1 MNRMLLIC
9 ALALSML
16 PVGSI
21 DAFAQTAPEEG
32 TRVAVLPPL
41 GPHTVFVYSIASLGS
56 FSPATVTIVDGDKA
70 KILGMMTGGLGSG
83 FAIPPGHREFYM
95 ADTYYSRGSRG
106 VRTDVLTI
114 YDGTTLDPAGEVI
127 LPAKRQL
134 TAQDNATTSVT
145 PDGRFLLVANLTP
158 ATSATIVDLSK
169 RKVASEIDMTGCA
182 EVLVTGARQFAS
194 ICGDGSLTNTRFDDS
209 GKETSRKRTAA
220 PMFDPDK
227 DPVWPLPAI
236 VGHEAYFLSYHGMIY
251 PADLA
256 ADPPLP
262 SPPWSIVTPEERKAG
277 WRPGGIQD
285 LAVDARRG
293 LIYVLMHQGGEW
305 THKEPTTHV
314 WVFDPKTRKRVRKI
328 ELSRMADAIMLTR
341 DAAPLLVAA
350 MQTVPPATLGY
361 IDFYSAGDGK
371 LLGQLGNFPV
381 LATHLYALR

>member
-1 MNRMLLIC
+1 MKRLLLILTL
-9 ALALSML
+9 ALAML
-16 PVGSI
+16 TVGTTRVL
-21 DAFAQTAPEEG
+21 AQAAPEEG

-83 FAIPPGHREFYM
+83 FAMPPGHRDFYM

-114 YDGTTLDPAGEVI
+114 YDGKTLNPAGEVI
-127 LPAKRQL
+127 LPTKRQL

-145 PDGRFLLVANLTP
+145 PDGRFLVVANLTP
-158 ATSATIVDLSK
+158 ATSATIVDLGQ
-169 RKVASEIDMTGCA
+169 RKVAGEIDMTGCT
-182 EVLVTGARQFAS
+182 EVLVIGPREFVS
-194 ICGDGSLTNTRFDDS
+194 ICGDGALTTTGFDDA

-220 PMFDPDK
+220 PLFNPDK

-236 VGHEAYFLSYHGMIY
+236 VGHEGYFLSYHGMIY

-256 ADPPLP
+256 ADPA
-262 SPPWSIVTPEERKAG
+262 SPAEPWSIVTPEEKKAN
-277 WRPGGIQD
+277 WRPGGIQNM
-285 LAVDARRG
+285 AVDSRHG

-314 WVFDPKTRKRVRKI
+314 WVIDLKTHKRVREI
-328 ELSRMADAIMLTR
+328 TLVRIADAIMLTG
-341 DAAPLLVAA
+341 DANPLLVAA

-361 IDFYSAGDGK
+361 LDFYSAADGK
-371 LLGQLGNFPV
+371 LLGHLGNFPV